1 MRKKIVS
8 HALAWLVVVLLSLT
22 SPALTKADTLIDIL
36 LSNGDSGIVALA
48 QDYEGLNEKK
58 DRKDL
63 KTAIG
68 VDPVRTP
75 WCAAF
80 INHLLEKQGK
90 QGTDNLTALSFL
102 RWGKKTVQPK
112 PGDIAVLYGHV
123 TIFLA
128 FSEDGKYI
136 KTIGGNQDDSVKV
149 GEYPLKRV
157 ISFRTYSEISEPEA
171 LPKMPKKKKVINS
184 KKKKKIDKIRR
195 SPSTT

>member
-36 LSNGDSGIVALA
+36 LPNGDSGIVALA

-128 FSEDGKYI
+128 FSEDGTYI

>member
-22 SPALTKADTLIDIL
+22 SPTLTKADTLIDIL

-128 FSEDGKYI
+128 FSEDGTYI
-136 KTIGGNQDDSVKV
+136 KN
-149 GEYPLKRV
+149 
-157 ISFRTYSEISEPEA
+157 
-171 LPKMPKKKKVINS
+171 KVILNE
-184 KKKKKIDKIRR
+184 KITLRLRTTRQQLLCVANR
-195 SPSTT
+195 SYVKQFYIYGCKP